1 MAWRDEYRS
10 KAMSARDALRRVRSG
25 DRVYIHPGCAEPEVL
40 VEALIERAPQLR
52 EVEIVHLLTLGRAD
66 YIALNNSLI
75 RLVKALAEIGAE
87 KRDGG
92 ETIDLRRYLELKA
105 EKAAGVKEDGW
116 LPGQDSNL
124 QPFG

>member
-52 EVEIVHLLTLGRAD
+52 EVEIVHLLH
-66 YIALNNSLI
+66 S
-75 RLVKALAEIGAE
+75 
-87 KRDGG
+87 
-92 ETIDLRRYLELKA
+92 
-105 EKAAGVKEDGW
+105 AA
-116 LPGQDSNL
+116 PTTSR
-124 QPFG
+124 